1 MICVRTNSAVI
12 DNRTKTNVHLEL
24 KRDFRSNFHRS
35 NHGYDQLE
43 GVQDIFAKI
52 ELKETD
58 LEAWNPCRGSRRLVN
73 CLAKI
78 VNPDSMTGLTTKF

>member
-1 MICVRTNSAVI
+1 MSSADI
-12 DNRTKTNVHLEL
+12 DKTKRPKQTFIW
-24 KRDFRSNFHRS
+24 KRKDFKSNFHRS
-35 NHGYDQLE
+35 NLEHDQLE
-43 GVQDIFAKI
+43 GVQDIYAKI